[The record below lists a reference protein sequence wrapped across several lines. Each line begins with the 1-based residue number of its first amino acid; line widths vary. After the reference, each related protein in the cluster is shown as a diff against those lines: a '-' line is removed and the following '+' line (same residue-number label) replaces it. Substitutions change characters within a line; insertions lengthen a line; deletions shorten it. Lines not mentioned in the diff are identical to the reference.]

1 MTSYLLT
8 LLASIFIVV
17 LTALAIAMLPWRDK
31 ELDRAQQ
38 ELLLLWEYISKRVLE
53 LKVLFVRKS
62 SIQQPS

>member
-17 LTALAIAMLPWRDK
+17 LTSAAIAMLPWRSKEIDQAEK
-31 ELDRAQQ
+31 ELMVIWGY
-38 ELLLLWEYISKRVLE
+38 LNKRMLE
-53 LKVLFVRKS
+53 IKVLFVRKS